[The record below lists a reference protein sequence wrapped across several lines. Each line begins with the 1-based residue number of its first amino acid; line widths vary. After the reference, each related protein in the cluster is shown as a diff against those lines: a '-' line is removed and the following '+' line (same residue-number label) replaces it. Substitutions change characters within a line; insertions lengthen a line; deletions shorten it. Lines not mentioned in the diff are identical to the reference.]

1 MLMMARKLGEAY
13 DTYVRIDFYA
23 SKLGCVFG
31 EFTPYH
37 KITPWLD
44 VYFGALWKKIFPDRM

>member
-1 MLMMARKLGEAY
+1 MMARKLGEAY